1 MARTDIVSDDLRQ
14 PLFEGDGGERHRLPV
29 ALHLGNSRY
38 RFARLASN
46 VTLWVCYL
54 VLAVLSS
61 LVVWQVA
68 TRSAG
73 ISTWAWVV
81 AAIFVNIS
89 VPLALY
95 DINMHM
101 IHYVRPH
108 LQRYYIRWV
117 WHAGRWAGR
126 QCVW

>member
-1 MARTDIVSDDLRQ
+1 MPPPAAIVADELRQ
-14 PLFEGDGGERHRLPV
+14 PFVEGAAHEGRRAHV
-29 ALHLGNSRY
+29 ALHLGDGRY
-38 RFARLASN
+38 RFARLLSTGA
-46 VTLWVCYL
+46 LWACYL

-61 LVVWQVA
+61 IAVWQVA

-73 ISTWAWVV
+73 LETWSWVI
-81 AAIFVNIS
+81 AAIFVNVA

-108 LQRYYIRWV
+108 LQRYYIR
-117 WHAGRWAGR
+117 
-126 QCVW
+126 